1 MASDPNTIASLV
13 ERMEKSGLIDRK
25 THEKDRRA
33 YRLRLKAGGKK
44 KYEEVREIA
53 VALQTELL
61 SVLPLDKREEFLEEL
76 AALGDVCVA
85 VAENSPRKKKSI

>member
-1 MASDPNTIASLV
+1 
-13 ERMEKSGLIDRK
+13 LIDRK

-33 YRLRLKAGGKK
+33 YRLRLKAAGKR

-61 SVLPLDKREEFLEEL
+61 SALPLDKREGFLEEL
-76 AALGDVCVA
+76 AALGDDCVA